1 MTETRVAP
9 GRQSERPPAQA
20 HTRKRKLS
28 RGTRLRH
35 ALAPRAHGY
44 QLALLVIVLAVWEV
58 VGLHAASYTFA
69 PPSSIVPATHA
80 MLANGELQRA
90 LGQSAVSLVLGFVT
104 AGIVGIG
111 LGFAMGWWHIVG
123 RTLDPFVAALYV
135 VPIVAL
141 VPSIIV
147 WFGLGLEARVIVVF
161 LFALFEILLNAYAG
175 MKNVDRAIVD
185 VARVFG
191 ARKRDF
197 VLKAVLPATLP
208 FVFVGLR
215 IGASRAIKGMVLAEM
230 LFASTGLGGLI
241 IRYGTLFRMDRVFT
255 VVIVISLLGILLTA
269 CVQVLE
275 RFVMRWQR

>member
-1 MTETRVAP
+1 MTETRIAP
-9 GRQSERPPAQA
+9 VRSAEWPPAQA
-20 HTRKRKLS
+20 HTRRRELP
-28 RGTRLRH
+28 RRTRIRR

-44 QLALLVIVLAVWEV
+44 QLVLLAVILAVWEI
-58 VGLHAASYTFA
+58 VGLHSASYTFA
-69 PPSSIVPATHA
+69 PPSSIVPATRD
-80 MLANGELQRA
+80 MIANGELPHA
-90 LGQSAVSLVLGFVT
+90 LGQSALSLVLGFAT
-104 AGIVGIG
+104 AAVVGIA
-111 LGFAMGWWHIVG
+111 LGFAMGWWHVVG

-141 VPSIIV
+141 VPSMIV

-161 LFALFEILLNAYAG
+161 LFAVFEILLNAYAG

-215 IGASRAIKGMVLAEM
+215 IGASRAIKGTVLAE
-230 LFASTGLGGLI
+230 T
-241 IRYGTLFRMDRVFT
+241 
-255 VVIVISLLGILLTA
+255 
-269 CVQVLE
+269 
-275 RFVMRWQR
+275 